1 MELILLEDVESLG
14 KRGERIVV
22 KDGYARNFLLPRKLA
37 LPANDRGVKMMQQ
50 VEKMRAVRELKIHKE
65 AEELAKAL
73 NKVSCTAEVQA
84 GEDDRVF
91 GSVTSADISEL
102 LRAQG
107 FDVDKRKVIIEE
119 PLKALGVYTI
129 PVKLHHDVEAKVKVW
144 VVKKPV

>member
-1 MELILLEDVESLG
+1 MELILLDDVESLG

-37 LPANDRGVKMMQQ
+37 LPATDRGVKMMQQ

-73 NKVSCTAEVQA
+73 NRVSCTAEVQA

-102 LRAQG
+102 LKAQG
-107 FDVDKRKVIIEE
+107 FDVDKRKVMIEE
-119 PLKALGVYTI
+119 PLKALGV
-129 PVKLHHDVEAKVKVW
+129 
-144 VVKKPV
+144 VKKPV

>member
-37 LPANDRGVKMMQQ
+37 LPATDRGVKMMQH
-50 VEKMRAVRELKIHKE
+50 VEKMRAVREQKIHKE

-102 LRAQG
+102 LKAQG